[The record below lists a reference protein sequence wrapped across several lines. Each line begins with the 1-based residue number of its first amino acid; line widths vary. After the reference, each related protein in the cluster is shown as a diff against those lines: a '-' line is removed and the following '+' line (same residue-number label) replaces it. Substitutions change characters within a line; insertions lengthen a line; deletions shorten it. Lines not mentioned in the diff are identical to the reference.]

1 MRFIKGLLVC
11 LFMVLAA
18 MSIAANA
25 MPYTE
30 FRSTSAYISSTSGNT
45 GYARSSVVSVS
56 SGLKTASYATYR
68 TTGSMVA
75 ISAANF
81 ATLNSEGGACYQ
93 PSSITKPQVRRGG
106 RDDEEEEGD
115 GGNAIGEYD
124 FHSPVG
130 ATPWILMV
138 VLAAAYLFIKRR
150 KFSTSLAHSDFL

>member
-1 MRFIKGLLVC
+1 MRFIKGILVC

-18 MSIAANA
+18 MSFAANA

-45 GYARSSVVSVS
+45 GYARSSAVSVS

-68 TTGSMVA
+68 TSGSMAA

-130 ATPWILMV
+130 DTPWILFG
-138 VLAAAYLFIKRR
+138 LLLIAYGAFNWKKKSAEI
-150 KFSTSLAHSDFL
+150 